1 MIDYSKYTSYFS
13 RDALIAKIGDFASKA
28 GLTVINA
35 ALTLYY
41 TAIDPATPLR
51 DKAII
56 YGALGYFI
64 LPLDAIP
71 DAIPIAGFTD
81 DSAALFAAISAVK
94 SNITPEI
101 RAKGYAKT
109 DCRRGRERERINK
122 LSNLR
127 ICKTFTNFAM
137 F

>member
-13 RDALIAKIGDFASKA
+13 PDALIAKIGDFASKA

-101 RAKGYAKT
+101 RAKAFNRLKQWFPKATQKQIVEGEGK
-109 DCRRGRERERINK
+109 E
-122 LSNLR
+122 
-127 ICKTFTNFAM
+127 
-137 F
+137 